1 MSKENNTKS
10 SMRSRMDHRTKSEF
24 ASDIKTYT
32 SIEGF
37 VMRKW
42 VLEMQHIG
50 RPVYYWDVGID
61 NQGGVI
67 EGCVGVNVD
76 YGVSS
81 INDKTSILVDVKHN
95 YNDATATF
103 KRHNLDAYIKN
114 DIWMLLVL
122 GTGLNGRNVS
132 KEDYEKTWVKSIDRR
147 VWTLMDP
154 PSMQKIID
162 EVPCTKLKYMG
173 NKPGHIVYRRQFEQY
188 FEFEKFQ
195 K

>member
-1 MSKENNTKS
+1 
-10 SMRSRMDHRTKSEF
+10 MRSRMDHRTHSEF

-37 VMRKW
+37 VMKKW

-50 RPVYYWDVGID
+50 RPVCYWDVGVD
-61 NQGGVI
+61 NTGDIIQ
-67 EGCVGVNVD
+67 GCVGVNAD

-81 INDKTSILVDVKHN
+81 IENDKTILVDVKHN

-103 KRHNLDAYIKN
+103 KRHNLDAYIDN
-114 DIWMLLVL
+114 DIWMLVVL

-132 KEDYEKTWVKSIDRR
+132 KEDYEGIWAGSVDRR
-147 VWTLMDP
+147 VWALVGP
-154 PSMQKIID
+154 PAMQTIID
-162 EVPCTKLKYMG
+162 EVPCTKLRYMG
-173 NKPGHIVYRRQFEQY
+173 NKPGHIIYRRQFEQY

-195 K
+195 A